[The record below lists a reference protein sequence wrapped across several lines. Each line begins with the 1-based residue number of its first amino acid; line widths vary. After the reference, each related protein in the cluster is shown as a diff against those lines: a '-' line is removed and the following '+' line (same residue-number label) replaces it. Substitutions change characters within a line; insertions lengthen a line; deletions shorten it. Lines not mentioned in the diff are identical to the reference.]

1 MSKELILALAGCFH
15 LFLTLY
21 TGLFV
26 VLTLANL
33 SQDTRTGAL
42 TLEPLKSAFQRF
54 IFLHTDFRHL
64 YPPLR
69 TSRLSV
75 RRLHGGWRPYI
86 DYSAGRLIAST
97 GFFVQL

>member
-1 MSKELILALAGCFH
+1 MSKKSILALAGCFH
-15 LFLTLY
+15 LLLALDA
-21 TGLFV
+21 GLFIM
-26 VLTLANL
+26 LAL
-33 SQDTRTGAL
+33 AHFSQNTRTGAL
-42 TLEPLKSAFQRF
+42 TLEALKSAFQRF
-54 IFLHTDFRHL
+54 VFLHTDFRHL